1 MMEERNRTSLEEA
14 LKRLPTYQ
22 PGKELW
28 MQLSAVLPI
37 DEHIEKVP
45 PLTAPSA
52 VWDKIDEELMYN
64 ESEKNRLS
72 LKEAIA
78 LLPLYQAPEY
88 LWNSL
93 RKTLDQRAGKV
104 RVLPMNRKS
113 WSRVAAIAAVWVL
126 FGMAMW
132 VSNAHFHR
140 PQTEA
145 EKGLTGEISIDPVE
159 MIYSEET
166 LSPELGVESVDMLET
181 TELLEPISNLKS
193 MSRQLPDIPMDRLK
207 SILNSQDTSLI
218 LLKQEWEELLQAE
231 RDIME
236 AVGAYND
243 DPRWV
248 AKMAHIERE
257 KAVVVK
263 RILKTEGNSYE
274 TD

>member
-37 DEHIEKVP
+37 DEQAKNTP
-45 PLTAPSA
+45 PLSAPPA
-52 VWDKIDEELMYN
+52 AWDKIEEELVYN

-78 LLPLYQAPEY
+78 LLPLYQTPEY
-88 LWNSL
+88 LWNGL
-93 RKTLDQRAGKV
+93 RKALDQGAGKV

-113 WSRVAAIAAVWVL
+113 LSRVAAIAAVWAL

-132 VSNAHFHR
+132 VSSAHYHR

-145 EKGLTGEISIDPVE
+145 EKRLTGEISIDPVE
-159 MIYSEET
+159 IIYSEET
-166 LSPELGVESVDMLET
+166 LSTELGVEYVDMLET

-193 MSRQLPDIPMDRLK
+193 MSRQLPDIPMDRLR
-207 SILNSQDTSLI
+207 SILNSQNPSLQ
-218 LLKQEWEELLQAE
+218 LLKQEWEELLKAE
-231 RDIME
+231 RNIMQ

-243 DPRWV
+243 DPSWV

-263 RILKTEGNSYE
+263 RILKTEGSSYE
-274 TD
+274 TK